1 MALNKNAVLAATC
14 KYGVLEHTGAAVSTN
29 RVALTWT
36 VSGANSIVNGTEAFT
51 GTAGA
56 AVDAVGFYD
65 AATGGNYYGN
75 APLTSSDGSAL
86 TFNNDGNYNVV
97 GLTVTG

>member
-1 MALNKNAVLAATC
+1 MALDKIGVLNATC
-14 KYGVLEHTGAAVSTN
+14 KYAVLEESGSTVSSG
-29 RVALTWT
+29 RVAITWT
-36 VSGANSIVNGTEAFT
+36 LSGSDAVCNATEAFT

-65 AATGGNYYGN
+65 AASAGNYYGN
-75 APLTSSDGSAL
+75 APLSSADSTPLSFNTDGK
-86 TFNNDGNYNVV
+86 YNVV

>member
-1 MALNKNAVLAATC
+1 MALNKTAVLAATC
-14 KYGVLEHTGAAVSTN
+14 KYGVLEHTGSQVSTN
-29 RVALTWT
+29 RIALTWST
-36 VSGANSIVNGTEAFT
+36 SGANTIVSGTETFT
-51 GTAGA
+51 GTAA
-56 AVDAVGFYD
+56 APVDAVGFYD

-75 APLTSSDGSAL
+75 AALSSSDGSAL